1 MIVFVSVL
9 LGFIII
15 TLLLQ
20 VISNMKIVGGN
31 ELGIIS
37 GVAGKKGF
45 QMISGGRIFVIPLL
59 HRFAKMDL
67 TPHTIEV
74 VVDSAIADG
83 VVPLN
88 VKATVS
94 FAIASNQ
101 SGRSRAATRILHL
114 VDDEDELRRLAS
126 DIIEG
131 HLRDSIATMTP
142 VQVMQDKDTLVAKM
156 INVCKNDLENIG
168 LEITTMNIADVDDHR
183 LKGVEE
189 PDLYIALLKRVQTVN
204 AETKARKAKAESR
217 ANAVEQ
223 EEARKAEVEVR
234 NIENRYEQLLAETK
248 VRIMEEKQREKVG
261 AQKAVQDA
269 KARIAGLR
277 AEIEAET
284 QKIEMLRNRYE
295 SEIITPALAEKER
308 MVLQAQSERNRI
320 LGKAMGEIDELKE
333 TIDIIRN
340 NPGAGNRTYIIEK
353 FNNLIQPFAETLELF
368 PSKKLSVITGAEGRR
383 EPISAIHPD
392 AVEEMKN
399 RLLGGAL
406 NEALGLDKGHTKTTR
421 PNRKAEA
428 PRHEGEHVNEGKRK

>member
-1 MIVFVSVL
+1 MIVFVSVFFGL
-9 LGFIII
+9 III
-15 TLLLQ
+15 TLLIQ
-20 VISNMKIVGGN
+20 VISNMRIVGGN

-45 QMISGGRIFVIPLL
+45 QMISGGRMFTIPLL
-59 HRFAKMDL
+59 HKFAKMDL

-101 SGRSRAATRILHL
+101 SGRSLAATRILHM
-114 VDDEDELRRLAS
+114 VDNPEELKQVAS
-126 DIIEG
+126 NIIEG

-156 INVCKNDLENIG
+156 INVCKSDLENIG

-217 ANAVEQ
+217 AAAVEQ
-223 EEARKAEVEVR
+223 EEARKAEVRVR
-234 NIENRYEQLLAETK
+234 NIENQYEQLVAETR

-261 AQKAVQDA
+261 VEKVVQDIKAEKAV
-269 KARIAGLR
+269 LES
-277 AEIEAET
+277 EIEAER
-284 QKIEMLRNRYE
+284 QKVEML
-295 SEIITPALAEKER
+295 K
-308 MVLQAQSERNRI
+308 QKFQ
-320 LGKAMGEIDELKE
+320 LK
-333 TIDIIRN
+333 
-340 NPGAGNRTYIIEK
+340 
-353 FNNLIQPFAETLELF
+353 
-368 PSKKLSVITGAEGRR
+368 
-383 EPISAIHPD
+383 
-392 AVEEMKN
+392 
-399 RLLGGAL
+399 
-406 NEALGLDKGHTKTTR
+406 
-421 PNRKAEA
+421 
-428 PRHEGEHVNEGKRK
+428 